1 MKKTTILMALVLF
14 AFFISAVLT
23 IFIFFAIH
31 AFKSVAKNT
40 NIPRAVLKEFHKI
53 RPDDIFGTPS
63 DIEFAQAVIEG
74 NVLKVKQ
81 LIDGGANVNA
91 KGKINITPLY
101 LAFHYQQPEVFKLL
115 LENKADPTIKIDES
129 DRKQLRWYE
138 IIDPDLLICAAND
151 LDPTY
156 IVALLEKG
164 YCSYDAF
171 KFLFGVDQGYLRR
184 RWKTKEE
191 FGAYPSPQVLSR
203 ISEIKLDAFLKAGV
217 EFKRN
222 GKDSVLN
229 AIFDSSFGEIV
240 GGKKCFYS
248 CAIKLLDLKI
258 PITIQFLNQVLYLRN
273 NPSLLES
280 QGQEAVEDFAKVC
293 NILLSV
299 YPDLNQDFDE
309 IMSIRKEMHNVPQEE
324 KKTYSERIDAIFNNI
339 VEKYNASIE
348 KEE

>member
-1 MKKTTILMALVLF
+1 MKKTILWIALALF
-14 AFFISAVLT
+14 IIFFIGCIVIISV
-23 IFIFFAIH
+23 AIH
-31 AFKSVAKNT
+31 AFKSVAENT
-40 NIPRAVLKEFHKI
+40 NIPRAVLKELHKI
-53 RPDDIFGTPS
+53 RPDDIFGNPS

-81 LIDGGANVNA
+81 LIDKGANVNA

-101 LAFHYQQPEVFKLL
+101 LAFHFQQPEVFKLL
-115 LENKADPTIKIDES
+115 MENKADPSIKIDES

-171 KFLFGVDQGYLRR
+171 KFFWGVDQGYLRR

-217 EFKRN
+217 EYKRN

-229 AIFDSSFGEIV
+229 AIFDSPYGAIL
-240 GGKKCFYS
+240 GGRKCFYS
-248 CAIKLLDLKI
+248 CAIKLLELKI
-258 PITIQFLNQVLYLRN
+258 PITDQFLNQVLYLRN

-293 NILLSV
+293 NLLLSV
-299 YPDLNQDFDE
+299 YPDMNQDFDE
-309 IMSIRKEMHNVPQEE
+309 IMSIRKEIRNVPSEE
-324 KKTYSERIDAIFNNI
+324 KKQYSERIDAIFNNI
-339 VEKYNASIE
+339 VEKYNSAIE